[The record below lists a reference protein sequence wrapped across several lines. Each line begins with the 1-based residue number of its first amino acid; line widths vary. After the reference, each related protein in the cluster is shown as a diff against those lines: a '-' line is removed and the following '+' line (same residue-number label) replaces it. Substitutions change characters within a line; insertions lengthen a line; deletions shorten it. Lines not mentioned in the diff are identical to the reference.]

1 MLDRR
6 TCGFVGEHA
15 LAHDRHFSFLSYV
28 LFVYFPAVDMVYLVL
43 VVINRLLHSMGPCPC
58 I

>member
-1 MLDRR
+1 ML
-6 TCGFVGEHA
+6 V
-15 LAHDRHFSFLSYV
+15 LYNRHFSFLSFV

-43 VVINRLLHSMGPCPC
+43 VVINGLLHSMGPCPC